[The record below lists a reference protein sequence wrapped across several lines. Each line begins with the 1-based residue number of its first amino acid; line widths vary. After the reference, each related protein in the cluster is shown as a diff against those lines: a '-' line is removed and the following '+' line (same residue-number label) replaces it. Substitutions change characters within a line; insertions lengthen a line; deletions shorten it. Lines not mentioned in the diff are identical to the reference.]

1 MLQHLA
7 AEISCVFPVW
17 APAQPCQALQFTCP
31 SFGRHSQGPALIS
44 VPRSI
49 RCDPIML
56 MCCRRAALAV
66 AVGSIVRSKGGIAL
80 QSTLNLTAGTLLAA
94 AQLCPGPAQLWLLH
108 GMWLIVNS
116 AGPAFLPH
124 VTVRVLAAAS
134 HGIAA
139 ADITCI
145 LVNAAR
151 SVRSVKMRV
160 PKCISSL

>member
-1 MLQHLA
+1 
-7 AEISCVFPVW
+7 
-17 APAQPCQALQFTCP
+17 
-31 SFGRHSQGPALIS
+31 
-44 VPRSI
+44 
-49 RCDPIML
+49 

-124 VTVRVLAAAS
+124 VTVRVLAKAS
-134 HGIAA
+134 LGIAA
-139 ADITCI
+139 DEVASIF
-145 LVNAAR
+145 VNAAR
-151 SVRSVKMRV
+151 SVCSVKTRV
-160 PKCISSL
+160 LKCIHSV